1 MKLVIESKGIPATT
15 SRIIAQEFG
24 MQHKDVLQVIR
35 NLLGSIKD
43 TNFSRRNFTP
53 RDFKTERGKIYNEYI
68 IAEDG
73 AMLLIMGFTG
83 EKAIQIKLQFIKAFR
98 DLEAKLEASGKTLSW
113 REIRGQSKELRL
125 DLTDTIKDFVEYA
138 ANQGSSSAKMYY
150 MNITKMEYKALELLS
165 LYQNNPQDNF
175 RSSLSA
181 SDLGHIITAETIAKG
196 AIQKG
201 MNLNMKYKDIYKMA
215 KEEVEAFANLVNC
228 YKPKLNL
235 VKA

>member
-83 EKAIQIKLQFIKAFR
+83 EKAIQIKLQFI
-98 DLEAKLEASGKTLSW
+98 
-113 REIRGQSKELRL
+113 
-125 DLTDTIKDFVEYA
+125 V
-138 ANQGSSSAKMYY
+138 
-150 MNITKMEYKALELLS
+150 LL
-165 LYQNNPQDNF
+165 
-175 RSSLSA
+175 
-181 SDLGHIITAETIAKG
+181 
-196 AIQKG
+196 
-201 MNLNMKYKDIYKMA
+201 
-215 KEEVEAFANLVNC
+215 
-228 YKPKLNL
+228 
-235 VKA
+235 